1 MKKKLSGLIALA
13 LILTLICAAA
23 QAEVRTTGNIWM
35 RTGPGL
41 SYDKIDSFP
50 SGYTFQYLGETSV
63 DDRGVAWYKVTNGK
77 KTGWVSSRYSELRG
91 ETAAPAATPTPK
103 PTAVPLPEI
112 TAAPGPDN
120 WISFGGALD
129 SAQASDAVELSV
141 YYMADLAASA
151 DEIGLSSYR
160 EVVSE
165 APNQYYNDAMMLAG
179 YQTVENIVIVGEG
192 YSLFGVTVGMSE
204 AEARACLDAAG
215 LDFLSGMNGI
225 VYEHKAH
232 PNAGFVDENG
242 HDSCVNLWLQDGVV
256 SEIDWS
262 TYTG

>member
-1 MKKKLSGLIALA
+1 MKKKLSRLLALA
-13 LILTLICAAA
+13 LILTLICAVA

-50 SGYTFQYLGETSV
+50 SGYSFQYLGETSV

-91 ETAAPAATPTPK
+91 EDAAPATT
-103 PTAVPLPEI
+103 TVPLPEI
-112 TAAPGPDN
+112 TAAPGPEN
-120 WISFGGALD
+120 WISFGGGDD
-129 SAQASDAVELSV
+129 SAQASDVVELSI
-141 YYMADLAASA
+141 YYMADLAKSA
-151 DEIGLSSYR
+151 DEIGLTSFR

-165 APNQYYNDAMMLAG
+165 VPNQYYNDAMMIAG

-232 PNAGFVDENG
+232 PNAGYVDENG

-256 SEIDWS
+256 GEIDWS